1 MTTAKQTVVRSSRHD
16 LTMRTPIAGPDTAL
30 LLDAAGTLLHPIA
43 PVARTYARIAGEH
56 GLAVT
61 PAQVAERFPGIMKRA
76 APLRRDSPDWR
87 GFWRAVV
94 EHCIGSDDPEL
105 LDALIQHF
113 RKPEA
118 WTLAPSAASCCMQ
131 VRARGMKVAVV
142 SNWDAYLRPLLT
154 DLGASGWLDAI
165 VISAEEQLEK
175 PDPEIFLRAC
185 ARLGVQPS
193 AAVHLGNDPDD
204 DIAGATAA
212 GCAALLIG
220 RDVADFD
227 TLALRLLGQ

>member
-1 MTTAKQTVVRSSRHD
+1 
-16 LTMRTPIAGPDTAL
+16 MRTPIAGPDTAL
-30 LLDAAGTLLHPIA
+30 LLDAAGTLLHPA
-43 PVARTYARIAGEH
+43 VPVAQTYARIAGEH
-56 GLAVT
+56 GVAIT
-61 PAQVAERFPGIMKRA
+61 AAQVAERFPGVMKRS

-87 GFWRAVV
+87 AFWQAVV

-105 LDALIQHF
+105 LEALIQHF

-118 WTLAPSAASCCMQ
+118 WSVALGASSCCMQ

-142 SNWDAYLRPLLT
+142 SNWDVYLRPLLT
-154 DLGASGWLDAI
+154 DLGASAWLDAI

-175 PDPEIFLRAC
+175 PDPNIFLRAC
-185 ARLGVQPS
+185 VRLGVQPS
-193 AAVHLGNDPDD
+193 AAVHFGNDPDD

-227 TLALRLLGQ
+227 ALARRLLDQ